1 MQTVTNQIKQSMAGS
16 SWIRKMFEKG
26 LELKKR
32 YGADAVCDF
41 SLGNPDVPPP
51 AKTKEVLE
59 GLAAKAIEPLG
70 LGYCPNAGIP
80 VVREAIAAY
89 LSNQQQTDVKPGN
102 VVMTVGAAGA
112 LVAFFRA
119 VIEPGDEV
127 LCPAPY
133 FVEYGSY
140 CGHFGGVLKA
150 VDSKSDEG
158 FRPDFDAMEK
168 AIGPKTRAILV
179 NSPNNPTG
187 CIYAA
192 EDMARLAAIVDRVN
206 AAREAEG
213 GRPLF
218 LLSDEPYRAFAYD
231 GATVPAV
238 LPLTPYAVVL
248 GSFSKTLSLAGERI
262 GYLAIGSAMPD
273 GDTLLAGERIGY
285 LAIGS
290 AMPDGDTLINAVTLT
305 NRTLGFVNAP
315 VLGQRLAAAL
325 LDQTVDL
332 EIYDR
337 RRKLMAKVLS
347 DAGVDFVMPK
357 GAFYFFP
364 KAPGGDDLAFVDA
377 LQDERILVVPGRGFG
392 MAGHV
397 RLSCSVDEAIIARSA
412 EGFKRAVARCR

>member
-1 MQTVTNQIKQSMAGS
+1 MAGS

-26 LELKKR
+26 IELKAR

-51 AKTKEVLE
+51 AKTREVLTA
-59 GLAAKAIEPLG
+59 LAAQAVEPLG

-80 VVREAIAAY
+80 AVREAIAGY
-89 LSNQQQTDVKPGN
+89 LSKQQAVEVKAGN

-112 LVAFFRA
+112 LVSFFRA

-127 LCPAPY
+127 ICPAPY

-150 VDSKSDEG
+150 IDSKPDEG
-158 FRPDFDAMEK
+158 FRPDFDAMAA
-168 AIGPKTRAILV
+168 AITPRTRAFLV

-187 CIYAA
+187 CIYAEA
-192 EDMARLAAIVDRVN
+192 DLRRLAEIVDQVN
-206 AAREAEG
+206 AARQAEFG
-213 GRPLF
+213 DAARPLY

-231 GATVPAV
+231 GAVVPPV

-248 GSFSKTLSLAGERI
+248 GSFSKSLSLAGERI
-262 GYLAIGSAMPD
+262 GYLAVAPGMPD
-273 GDTLLAGERIGY
+273 GATLV
-285 LAIGS
+285 
-290 AMPDGDTLINAVTLT
+290 NAVTLT

-315 VLGQRLAAAL
+315 VIGQRLAAQL

-332 EIYDR
+332 AVYDR
-337 RRKLMAKVLS
+337 RRKLMAKVLAE
-347 DAGVDFVMPK
+347 AGVSFVEPK

-377 LQDERILVVPGRGFG
+377 LQEELILAVPGRGFG
-392 MAGHV
+392 MAGHI

-412 EGFKRAVARCR
+412 EGFRRAVAKMRG